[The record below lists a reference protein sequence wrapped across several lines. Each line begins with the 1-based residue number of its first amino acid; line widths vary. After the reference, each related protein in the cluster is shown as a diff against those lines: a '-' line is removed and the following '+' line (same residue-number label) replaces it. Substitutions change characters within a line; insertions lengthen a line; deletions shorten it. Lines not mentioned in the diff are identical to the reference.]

1 MNPLDYARI
10 ANTAVDAGSG
20 EFVIDPKSSTLLGRH
35 VIQTTKASSGRVY
48 LGVWEQLL
56 VALFGGVDLIVDPYT
71 NATSAKIAITSHMLA
86 DVNVR
91 HAEAFNVITLTP

>member
-71 NATSAKIAITSHMLA
+71 NAT
-86 DVNVR
+86 
-91 HAEAFNVITLTP
+91 